1 MMTLRQFSEE
11 PSTIP
16 TITSWYL
23 ADLSEAQGNKKE
35 PLRPKEQYLWFW
47 QDGEFTGDRV
57 NDIHLSINDK
67 QKARKEKNKHEGV

>member
-1 MMTLRQFSEE
+1 MMTLRKFSAE

-23 ADLSEAQGNKKE
+23 ADLNKAQGNKRK
-35 PLRPKEQYLWFW
+35 PLRPKEQYLWLW
-47 QDGEFTGDRV
+47 QDCEFAGDRV

-67 QKARKEKNKHEGV
+67 QKAWKEKNKHEGV